1 MFPSPE
7 GSGVYWMRKWQELVC
22 FHAYLQIACTSQFI
36 KENSQ
41 KYKGN
46 FHLFNFHFFGMKMT
60 SLINSKPV
68 AEKLRSWRF
77 SRHPYHHMLLMSY
90 VICHRW
96 HMTYMSNYVIFQRWH
111 TTYDIN
117 NIYANMGVYRTVK
130 TSAIHPLALK

>member
-7 GSGVYWMRKWQELVC
+7 GYGVYWMRKWQELVC
-22 FHAYLQIACTSQFI
+22 FHAYLQIARTSQFI

-46 FHLFNFHFFGMKMT
+46 FHFFGFHFFGMKMT

-90 VICHRW
+90 VIYHRW
-96 HMTYMSNYVIFQRWH
+96 HICQIMSYFSDGIQHMTLI
-111 TTYDIN
+111 T
-117 NIYANMGVYRTVK
+117 YANMGVYRTGR
-130 TSAIHPLALK
+130 TSAIQPWL